1 MSTSSERSVG
11 EQYARRNAQGLVLLF
26 RLKVRNF
33 MHCGADV
40 SFLSAFPEEAEFL
53 YPPGAQAGL

>member
-1 MSTSSERSVG
+1 MSTSSERSVA

-53 YPPGAQAGL
+53 YPPGA